1 MPIITII
8 SDRKA
13 DDFYIGILKG
23 QILSACKQANII
35 ELGLNIGLHSIPKA
49 ALILKNAY
57 KNFPDNTIHIIG
69 VASDIPENGYFL
81 LVKSFNQY
89 FLSADNGLFSLV
101 FEKDQIE
108 QIIKISKQ
116 VENGYHIPSISIFAR
131 IAAELTLGKKPEQ
144 LGEITDRYK
153 QLIGLNPVTGPGF
166 ILGNVIYSDSYG
178 NAITNIK
185 ADLFNETRNSRDFK
199 IFAGSAGNIIQKI
212 STSYTEIESG
222 EILAI
227 FNSFGLLEIAMN
239 KGEIYKLLSFNTST
253 KIRVEF
259 YD

>member
-8 SDRKA
+8 SDRKS

-35 ELGLNIGLHSIPKA
+35 ELGLNIGLHSVPKA
-49 ALILKNAY
+49 AMILKNAY

-81 LVKSFNQY
+81 LLKAHKQY

-101 FEKDQIE
+101 FDNEQIE
-108 QIIKISKQ
+108 EIVRISKGA
-116 VENGYHIPSISIFAR
+116 ENGYLIPSISIFAR
-131 IAAELTLGKKPEQ
+131 IASELVLGKKPED
-144 LGEITDRYK
+144 LGDRTNEYK
-153 QLIGLNPVTGPGF
+153 QLIGVNPVIGSNF
-166 ILGNVIYSDSYG
+166 IIGNVIYTDSYG
-178 NAITNIK
+178 NAITNIS
-185 ADLFNETRNSRDFK
+185 AALFKESGNSRTFR
-199 IFAGSAGNIIQKI
+199 IFAGSTGTFIEKI
-212 STSYTEIESG
+212 STSYTEVENG
-222 EILAI
+222 EILAL
-227 FNSFGLLEIAMN
+227 FNSFGFLEIAMN
-239 KGEIYKLLSFNTST
+239 RGEIYKLLNFSPST